1 MSVSKDAVPG
11 SSFPGAFPPL
21 LLPHWMLLAL
31 VPPLAALSSSVPPMA
46 LLTRLGFVGFCS
58 FTTFYFRRTGLQ
70 STTSTQKQ
78 NQTSTSL
85 QRKCQTH
92 SLAHST
98 PRHSVLKQ
106 QSWRQQLLKQTGSLT
121 PGATKIPRSYAGD
134 GSKDDTLQCI

>member
-1 MSVSKDAVPG
+1 MRVSKDAVPG

-21 LLPHWMLLAL
+21 LLPTGCCLLWSLLWLLSPAQSQPWLFLLAWVLL
-31 VPPLAALSSSVPPMA
+31 V
-46 LLTRLGFVGFCS
+46 FS
-58 FTTFYFRRTGLQ
+58 FTTFYFGRTGLQ
-70 STTSTQKQ
+70 STTSMQKQ

-121 PGATKIPRSYAGD
+121 PGATKILRSSVGD
-134 GSKDDTLQCI
+134 GSKDDTLKCI